1 MAFDQKEY
9 ISKYNK
15 SNYKMYQFRVR
26 KEDEYLINYLDNI
39 EKRNSYINN
48 LIYRDIHHSIY
59 TIKEIKQI
67 ILPILRK
74 YGIKEV
80 YLFGSYARGEA
91 NINSDIDI
99 FCEEGDIESLLV
111 QVEMEEELK
120 EALKKEV
127 DVVFFDSE
135 MNEIFRQQIMEDMI
149 KLC

>member
-39 EKRNSYINN
+39 ENRNSYIKN
-48 LIYRDIHHSIY
+48 LIDRDIHHSIY

-67 ILPILRK
+67 ILPILCK

-91 NINSDIDI
+91 NINNDVDI

-120 EALKKEV
+120 EALKK
-127 DVVFFDSE
+127 
-135 MNEIFRQQIMEDMI
+135 R
-149 KLC
+149 

>member
-1 MAFDQKEY
+1 MSFDQKEY

-15 SNYKMYQFRVR
+15 SKYKMYQFRVK
-26 KEDEYLINYLDNI
+26 KEDECLINYLDNI
-39 EKRNSYINN
+39 ENRNSYINN
-48 LIYRDIHHSIY
+48 LIDRDIHHSIY
-59 TIKEIKQI
+59 TIKQIKQI

-99 FCEEGDIESLLV
+99 FCDKGNIRTLPD
-111 QVEMEEELK
+111 QVGMEEELK
-120 EALKKEV
+120 EALNKDV
-127 DVVFFDSE
+127 DVVFIGSYMDDYFKK
-135 MNEIFRQQIMEDMI
+135 QIMEDII